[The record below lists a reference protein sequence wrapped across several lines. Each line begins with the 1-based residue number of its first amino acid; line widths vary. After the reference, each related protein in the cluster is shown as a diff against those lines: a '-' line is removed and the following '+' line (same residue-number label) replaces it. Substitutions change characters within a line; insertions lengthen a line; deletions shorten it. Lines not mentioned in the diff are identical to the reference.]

1 MEIKRFETKIK
12 KRKQKN
18 KLFFKERNVKE
29 NHEDKKEKQLYEM

>member
-18 KLFFKERNVKE
+18 KMFFKEKNVNKIMKIKR
-29 NHEDKKEKQLYEM
+29 KKIAL